1 MMSAE
6 TDPLINL
13 CPEIPWP
20 KQQAFL
26 DLDCTE
32 AFYGGAAAGGK
43 SSCLLMDA
51 LQYVHLPRFS
61 ALILRKDYQRLSLS
75 GGLIPRSHDWL
86 HGKAHWNGT
95 SKTWTFPSGARIQ
108 FGYLDNSKDKFRYG
122 SSEYQYIAFD
132 ELTEFPQDDYTFLFS
147 RLRRTEDNPAPLKM
161 RSASNPGGIGHLWVL
176 ERFVSQDARDALR
189 DGDSSGV
196 YYKDSPTG
204 ETAFVPA
211 KIADNPAI
219 NEKEYRKNLSHL
231 DPVTRERLMNAKYL
245 INVECNYTAQMA
257 GLHEVPAMVRDVP
270 DRAAIAMALIENIQ
284 RENLNPLEEA
294 GALQRLIDEFEM
306 THQQA
311 AEAVGRSRTAVTNLL
326 RLLELNDD
334 VKHLLEKSELE
345 MGHARALLGLGGKM
359 QSDAARV
366 VARRGMSVRET
377 ERLVRRRLRQQTLA
391 RSGRPA
397 VDPDIQRL
405 QLDLSERLGAKVHL
419 QHSARGKGK
428 LVISYN
434 SLDELDGILK
444 HIK

>member
-1 MMSAE
+1 MTTAKKRGLGRGLDALLGDVVLQEAGGNTGSGEGLRQLPVDVIERGRYQPRVDMHPES
-6 TDPLINL
+6 LQNL
-13 CPEIPWP
+13 ADSIRAQGVVQPIVVRPI
-20 KQQAFL
+20 
-26 DLDCTE
+26 
-32 AFYGGAAAGGK
+32 AAG
-43 SSCLLMDA
+43 
-51 LQYVHLPRFS
+51 
-61 ALILRKDYQRLSLS
+61 
-75 GGLIPRSHDWL
+75 
-86 HGKAHWNGT
+86 
-95 SKTWTFPSGARIQ
+95 
-108 FGYLDNSKDKFRYG
+108 RY
-122 SSEYQYIAFD
+122 EIIAG
-132 ELTEFPQDDYTFLFS
+132 E
-147 RLRRTEDNPAPLKM
+147 RRWRA
-161 RSASNPGGIGHLWVL
+161 
-176 ERFVSQDARDALR
+176 
-189 DGDSSGV
+189 
-196 YYKDSPTG
+196 
-204 ETAFVPA
+204 
-211 KIADNPAI
+211 
-219 NEKEYRKNLSHL
+219 
-231 DPVTRERLMNAKYL
+231 
-245 INVECNYTAQMA
+245 AQMA